1 MDAQNIF
8 ENKIHSLGTV
18 NIQTTTL
25 SCVLS
30 NRNEPSDVIV
40 HKKKIRGIYENWS
53 NSIKDGNIWLK
64 NTIFDS
70 NQSEI
75 SIK

>member
-40 HKKKIRGIYENWS
+40 HKKKIEEYMKTDQI
-53 NSIKDGNIWLK
+53 
-64 NTIFDS
+64 
-70 NQSEI
+70 Q
-75 SIK
+75 